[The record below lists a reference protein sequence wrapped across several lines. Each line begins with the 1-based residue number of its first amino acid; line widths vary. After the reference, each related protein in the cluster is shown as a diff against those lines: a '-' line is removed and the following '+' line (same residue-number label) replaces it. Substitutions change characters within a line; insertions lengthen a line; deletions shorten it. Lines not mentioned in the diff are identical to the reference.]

1 MVSKPTRTRVHWLHP
16 KKNSSTNF
24 FFFFKKKKK
33 KKIFDQIDFLLPLLF
48 HPLHITKPNTLK
60 PLIVF
65 SAPSKFALT
74 QVNNDVTTPSPSR
87 LANTTPDLFI
97 FCEIQIAFIKSSK
110 PSNNTSFLFNPCALR
125 GDISGF
131 NPSFCFADFNCLVVN
146 KHMIAFGRRELL
158 KKKEDGGC
166 SLQKEFFWF

>member
-1 MVSKPTRTRVHWLHP
+1 MQLLKR
-16 KKNSSTNF
+16 
-24 FFFFKKKKK
+24 KKKRSA
-33 KKIFDQIDFLLPLLF
+33 IESASFHRYCSILYILQNPALL
-48 HPLHITKPNTLK
+48 
-60 PLIVF
+60 
-65 SAPSKFALT
+65 
-74 QVNNDVTTPSPSR
+74 SPSSFSQR
-87 LANTTPDLFI
+87 RPNLRWPKSTTTSLHHHHQDWQNTTPNLFI

-110 PSNNTSFLFNPCALR
+110 PSNKTSFLFNPCALR

-146 KHMIAFGRRELL
+146 KHTIAFGRRELL